1 MTDQIDIAPRTRKVS
16 DSAVG
21 EITEKQITIATSS
34 GEITVDISDAEKCDL
49 WIFGYGSLVW
59 KPNFEY
65 NQQLVGSI
73 QGFKRRFWQGNSYH
87 RGNSSRPGRVA
98 TLVPKPT
105 TDLNNNPELRTKI
118 QDPPGEEE
126 DALDY
131 TTWGVAFQL
140 LGREQILAAIN
151 HLNMR
156 ETQLGGYDIVMT
168 EFTPQMKD
176 SGENPNPVPSIPSMV
191 FMATTQNPIYLGPSS
206 SMEISKEI
214 CQASGACG
222 TNVEYLLKLC
232 QWQKSYVPNV
242 KDTHLTNL
250 ETHCLHIMKDVIQ
263 EQQNTRCSSPA
274 RVSSTT
280 NWLDEQ
286 WVMSYIYMRRRGSE
300 GLKCSCHQDHSQNPK
315 DFFGPL
321 GMHYS

>member
-21 EITEKQITIATSS
+21 EITDKEITIVTNS
-34 GEITVDISDAEKCDL
+34 GEIVVDISDPENCDL

-65 NQQLVGSI
+65 HKRLVGSI
-73 QGFKRRFWQGNSYH
+73 EGFKRRFWQGNSYH
-87 RGNSSRPGRVA
+87 RGNSKHMARVA

-105 TDLNNNPELRTKI
+105 VDINNNPEKSKI

-126 DALDY
+126 DLNAY

-140 LGREQILAAIN
+140 LGRTQILEAIN

-168 EFTPQMKD
+168 DFTPQIKD
-176 SGENPNPVPSIPSMV
+176 QTESDDKSVKKGIPVMI
-191 FMATTQNPIYLGPSS
+191 FMATTQNPIYLGPASS
-206 SMEISKEI
+206 TKIAQEI
-214 CQASGACG
+214 CEASGQCG

-232 QWQKSYVPNV
+232 QWQKTYCPDVT
-242 KDTHLTNL
+242 DTHLTNL
-250 ETHCLHIMKDVIQ
+250 ETHCLYIMKDVIQ
-263 EQQNTRCSSPA
+263 EQQNIRTTSPA

-286 WVMSYIYMRRRGSE
+286 WVMSYIYMRRKGS
-300 GLKCSCHQDHSQNPK
+300 GLKCTCHQDESQNPK

>member
-1 MTDQIDIAPRTRKVS
+1 MD
-16 DSAVG
+16 
-21 EITEKQITIATSS
+21 
-34 GEITVDISDAEKCDL
+34 
-49 WIFGYGSLVW
+49 
-59 KPNFEY
+59 
-65 NQQLVGSI
+65 
-73 QGFKRRFWQGNSYH
+73 
-87 RGNSSRPGRVA
+87 
-98 TLVPKPT
+98 
-105 TDLNNNPELRTKI
+105 
-118 QDPPGEEE
+118 
-126 DALDY
+126 

-140 LGREQILAAIN
+140 RGKVQILEAIN

-168 EFTPQMKD
+168 DFYPQIPFVNAF
-176 SGENPNPVPSIPSMV
+176 GEHEPPSVKVMV
-191 FMATTQNPIYLGPSS
+191 FMATVENPIYLGPVS
-206 SMEISKEI
+206 SMKMSQEI
-214 CQASGACG
+214 CAASGVCG

-232 QWQKSYVPNV
+232 QWQKSYVPKV
-242 KDTHLTNL
+242 KDTHLMNL

-263 EQQNTRCSSPA
+263 EQQTTRCSSPA
-274 RVSSTT
+274 KVSSTT